1 MEMTP
6 FAYHEARENLSDD
19 LRAGRVEQTPEAIFE
34 HVRASAGVTANA
46 AAWFTERF
54 FNDLRRYLQR
64 NQIIPR

>member
-19 LRAGRVEQTPEAIFE
+19 LRAGRVEQTPEAIAA
-34 HVRASAGVTANA
+34 HMCASAGVPAST

-54 FNDLRRYLQR
+54 FSDLRRYMERSR
-64 NQIIPR
+64 NVSV